1 MLPVGID
8 TLKSTI
14 GRRGGIARGNRFA
27 VYITHPNSSNNTLL
41 NFDATN
47 IISNL
52 VVGNSIGLGT
62 FVNDP
67 RDMFLL
73 CESVS
78 IPGKRIATTE
88 QVHNHHMEKMPYSAI
103 TEEVTMTFLLT
114 NDYHTKKYFDSWQ
127 EMVVDTSTSHY
138 RPSYKKSYTTDIIIQ
153 QLSASNDII
162 PGYTVRLEKA
172 YPLQV
177 SSVELSNSAENST
190 ISVSVTLEYDI
201 WREVGLIDGFN
212 DLINRGKGLIGN
224 TINQISN
231 LI

>member
-1 MLPVGID
+1 MSLPASID

-27 VYITHPNSSNNTLL
+27 VYITHPEATRNSLL
-41 NFDATN
+41 NFDVESL
-47 IISNL
+47 ISNI
-52 VVGNSIGLGT
+52 VGGNSVGFGNFI
-62 FVNDP
+62 NDP

-78 IPGKRIATTE
+78 LPGKRIATME
-88 QVHNHHMEKMPYSAI
+88 QVHNHHAEKMPYSAI

-127 EMVVDTSTSHY
+127 NMVVDTSGNHY
-138 RPSYKKSYTTDIIIQ
+138 KPAYKNSYTTDIIIQ
-153 QLSASNDII
+153 QLSASNDIV
-162 PGYTVRLEKA
+162 PGYTVKLENA

-177 SSVELSNSAENST
+177 SSIELSNSADNAT
-190 ISVSVTLEYDI
+190 LSVSVTIEYDR
-201 WREVGLIDGFN
+201 WKEVGMIDGFN
-212 DLINRGKGLIGN
+212 ELIERGKDLIGN
-224 TINQISN
+224 TIRS